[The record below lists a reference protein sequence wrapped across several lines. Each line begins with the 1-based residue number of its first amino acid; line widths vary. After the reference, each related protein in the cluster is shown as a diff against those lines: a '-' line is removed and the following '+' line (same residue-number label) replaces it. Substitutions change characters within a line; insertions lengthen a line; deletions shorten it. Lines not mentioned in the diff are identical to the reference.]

1 MLVDEVKR
9 TGTVTELSV
18 YYTNGGMWKRGRG
31 KGWLRLRE
39 ERGKVERGAN
49 LMKGGTHLELMHSN
63 IFAMKPIQ

>member
-1 MLVDEVKR
+1 MVLVDEVKR

-18 YYTNGGMWKRGRG
+18 YYTNGGMRKRGGGG
-31 KGWLRLRE
+31 K

>member
-1 MLVDEVKR
+1 MKLREP
-9 TGTVTELSV
+9 ELSQN
-18 YYTNGGMWKRGRG
+18 YQYITLTGACGRG
-31 KGWLRLRE
+31 GGGRGE